1 MQQSLVGLWSLLS
14 WDKVYADGSQQPYSD
29 EAVAGFI
36 HYGPDGLMALSIFS
50 NQAKRL
56 LTAYAGRYER
66 VGSEVM
72 HLPLAGL
79 SPDGID
85 RAKKRYLDCSATT
98 LRLSTDFTGGEPPFK
113 HQLMWQKL
121 SS

>member
-14 WDKVYADGSQQPYSD
+14 WDKVYADGSQEPYSD

-36 HYGPDGLMALSIFS
+36 HYGPDGLMALSIYS
-50 NQAKRL
+50 KLAQRL

-66 VGSEVM
+66 VGSEVV
-72 HLPLAGL
+72 HLPLEGH

-85 RAKKRYLDCSATT
+85 RAKKRYLDCSATS
-98 LRLSTDFTGGEPPFK
+98 LRLSTDFTGDEPAFK